1 MIKNRMKKVVSIF
14 LSVLIILSCLIV
26 VGHKSMAVEHNS
38 DHILKEKLTPA
49 TCEKDG
55 VLEYYCTENGCT
67 YSKTEVIK
75 KTGHSLGAWE
85 TYQNGNC
92 ATPTI
97 KIRKC
102 RNNGCKYYVQKE
114 SYGSHTWY
122 IQPEVAPTCTTV
134 GYSEYKYCTTCG
146 MEIDSVVIPKLNHR
160 DNDGDGNCDYC
171 TYTEPVLKCSC
182 MCHSS
187 GFMKFIYSIVRFFWI
202 ITKSQPA
209 CNCGAKH
216 Y

>member
-1 MIKNRMKKVVSIF
+1 MRKNRIIKTVSIF
-14 LSVLIILSCLIV
+14 LSVLMVMSGLV
-26 VGHKSMAVEHNS
+26 VVAPESMAVEHNEE
-38 DHILKEKLTPA
+38 HLLKEIVTPA

-67 YSKTEVIK
+67 YSKTEAIK

-102 RNNGCKYYVQKE
+102 RNNGCKYYEQKE

-182 MCHSS
+182 MCHST

-209 CNCGAKH
+209 CNCGANH